1 MIAPRGQ
8 ETSEAL
14 LASTAMLEVW
24 DMFLLRSRDALE
36 ERHFSAASVEV
47 RELSLREDREI
58 SGDDLVPTAL
68 SEVSGSLVSS
78 DTSMIALW

>member
-1 MIAPRGQ
+1 
-8 ETSEAL
+8 
-14 LASTAMLEVW
+14 MLEVW
-24 DMFLLRSRDALE
+24 DVFLLRSRDALE

-58 SGDDLVPTAL
+58 SGDDLVPNAL